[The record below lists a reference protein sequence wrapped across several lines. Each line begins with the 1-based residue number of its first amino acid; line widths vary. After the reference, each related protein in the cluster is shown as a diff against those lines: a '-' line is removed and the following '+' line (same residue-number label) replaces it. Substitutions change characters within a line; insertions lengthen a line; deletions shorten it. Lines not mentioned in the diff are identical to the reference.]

1 MNFLELKKKQQRE
14 LFLIDYLS
22 FDMAVRMYSNIRPPQ
37 PGVPQPPTSLQPNP
51 FGNAFQAAGS
61 GLIRG
66 GLGAYGEKI
75 FGSSSEY
82 VQSNVCTIL
91 VYCFFWLMI

>member
-1 MNFLELKKKQQRE
+1 MYTVLC
-14 LFLIDYLS
+14 
-22 FDMAVRMYSNIRPPQ
+22 AVRMYNNVGMPPGAPQ
-37 PGVPQPPTSLQPNP
+37 LHPQPPTSSQPNLL
-51 FGNAFQAAGS
+51 GNAFNAAGS

-82 VQSNVCTIL
+82 VQSNVCIVL
-91 VYCFFWLMI
+91 SFFLLSHLI

>member
-1 MNFLELKKKQQRE
+1 MY
-14 LFLIDYLS
+14 LICYLAL
-22 FDMAVRMYSNIRPPQ
+22 DIAVRMYNNVRPQ
-37 PGVPQPPTSLQPNP
+37 LGVPQFYSQPPTSSQPNVL
-51 FGNAFQAAGS
+51 GNAFNAAGS

-82 VQSNVCTIL
+82 VQSNVCITIL
-91 VYCFFWLMI
+91 